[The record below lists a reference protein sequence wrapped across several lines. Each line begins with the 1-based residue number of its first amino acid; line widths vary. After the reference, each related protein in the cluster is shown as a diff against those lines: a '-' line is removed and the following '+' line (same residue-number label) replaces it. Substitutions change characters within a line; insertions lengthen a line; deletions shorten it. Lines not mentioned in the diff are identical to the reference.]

1 MIPHLLYPHLQKFLS
16 MFCWSKSHFYRISNC
31 MFPRNLELLL
41 HVRLPMSLI
50 GICFEDWD
58 HPPLKIGIIIRQFV
72 CTPNFTISSCPTS
85 AGSSHLF
92 TACYPHVGRLSA
104 HKSQFLIA
112 FHHHLLILKS
122 KSSKSTFFCWF
133 SLLFLASLA
142 MFIHFPCRIPKF
154 ARELP
159 VFDRRPRPRP

>member
-122 KSSKSTFFCWF
+122 KSSKSTFFLLVFLVIFGLTRHVHPF
-133 SLLFLASLA
+133 S
-142 MFIHFPCRIPKF
+142 M
-154 ARELP
+154 
-159 VFDRRPRPRP
+159 